1 MAFPLFHKSS
11 GRETDKDNP
20 SLEMEKDAKEQ
31 HVPPLRG
38 PSELLFSHLHPT
50 SMQIEAQ
57 PARKRLALT
66 MLAAFLGWMFDGL
79 EMGIFPLV
87 ARPALMEMQAAT
99 GQVNDSYVG
108 HWMGIITALFL
119 LGAALG
125 GLVFGWLGDRVGRV
139 RAMSLAIFCYSVFT
153 GMVYF
158 AHTPIQLG

>member
-66 MLAAFLGWMFDGL
+66 MLAAFLGWMFDGM

-87 ARPALMEMQAAT
+87 ARPALQEMQAHH
-99 GQVNDSYVG
+99 GILGEGFVQS
-108 HWMGIITALFL
+108 WMGIITALFL
-119 LGAALG
+119 
-125 GLVFGWLGDRVGRV
+125 VG
-139 RAMSLAIFCYSVFT
+139 
-153 GMVYF
+153 
-158 AHTPIQLG
+158 